1 MYPLNYNPAFI
12 ENEKYPVDISMIH
25 SPYFIEAISD
35 KYDEFR
41 TNSISDL

>member
-1 MYPLNYNPAFI
+1 
-12 ENEKYPVDISMIH
+12 MIH